1 MSTLFVG
8 LDVHLKAVTA
18 AFVLEDAAIAAKRIS
33 FPNDPSGADT
43 LALRVRDI
51 CAQCGITDAQ
61 IGMETT
67 SNLYFGLADVLRSHG
82 VFDGLHVDV
91 HSLNARQVAQLKK
104 LFPEMSKDDPV
115 DAGMI
120 AEYLRFRR
128 LPTPHLVD
136 ERYLALQQLTRHRF
150 HLVQSLVGEKNRF
163 ISHLFLKFSGFRQDK
178 PLSDTFGAASSAL
191 LTEFLSVDEIARM
204 SIDELVDFLKDKGR
218 DHFIDPEKTAA
229 RIKAAAAKSY
239 RLNSSLV
246 DPVNTILAM
255 TLENVRFFERQIKAI
270 DKAIEHQLRAFA
282 HEATLLASVPGIGD
296 VLGAGIIAEI
306 AGIQR
311 FDNDGALARFAAI
324 VWKHHKSGEF
334 SGDDTPMM
342 HSGNQYLRYYFV
354 EAANSL
360 RLHNEEFAAYYQT
373 KFREATKHHHKR
385 ACVLTARKLVR
396 LVFNLLRKGMLYRTP
411 QQRKE
416 YQAANP
422 LPEGTTPGELAR
434 HAARRRQA
442 KRPMRIHI
450 DH

>member
-1 MSTLFVG
+1 M
-8 LDVHLKAVTA
+8 DVHLSTVTA
-18 AFVLEDAAIAAKRIS
+18 SFVLDDATSPAKRIS
-33 FPNDPSGADT
+33 FPNNPSGANK

-51 CAQCGITDAQ
+51 CAQRGITDAQ

-67 SNLYFGLADVLRSHG
+67 GNLWVGLADVLRSHP
-82 VFDGLHVDV
+82 VFDGLHIDV
-91 HSLNARQVAQLKK
+91 HSLNARQAAQIKK
-104 LFPEMSKDDPV
+104 LFPEMSKNDPV
-115 DAGMI
+115 DAAMI

-136 ERYLALQQLTRHRF
+136 EHYLALQQLTRHRF
-150 HLVQSLVGEKNRF
+150 HLVQSLAGEKNRF

-191 LTEFLSVDEIARM
+191 LTEFLSVDEIAQM
-204 SIDELVDFLKDKGR
+204 SIDEMIDLLKDKGR
-218 DHFIDPEKTAA
+218 DRFIDPEKTAT

-255 TLENVRFFERQIKAI
+255 TLENIRFFERQIKTI
-270 DKAIEHQLRAFA
+270 DKAIERQLRAFSY
-282 HEATLLASVPGIGD
+282 EATILASIPGIGP
-296 VLGAGIIAEI
+296 VFSAGIIAEI
-306 AGIQR
+306 AGVER

-334 SGDDTPMM
+334 TGDDTPMM

-360 RLHNEEFAAYYQT
+360 RLHNDEFAAYYQT
-373 KFREATKHHHKR
+373 KYREATKHQHKR
-385 ACVLTARKLVR
+385 ACVLTARKFVR
-396 LVFNLLRKGMLYRTP
+396 LAFNLLHKGMLYRTP

-442 KRPMRIHI
+442 KRPVRIHI